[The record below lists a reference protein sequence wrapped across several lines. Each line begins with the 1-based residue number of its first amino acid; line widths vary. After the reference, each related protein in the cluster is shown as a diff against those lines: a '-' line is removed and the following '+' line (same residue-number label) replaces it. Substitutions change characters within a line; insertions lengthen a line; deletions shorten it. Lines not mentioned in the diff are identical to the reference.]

1 MLGAAWMGFGEAMEG
16 QAMVPSLRD
25 TVAPL
30 TIPHVPPFISQI
42 FPSRFHTIAISRMQ
56 SFLSPLPFLLVL
68 CFLAFS
74 GKQRGKKQKNNQQT
88 QVVVSVTRMLLTITN
103 NDHDGGDVEKGRAY
117 SCGASSLEGMSP
129 LGTGRGSPGGPL
141 LRRIFLSGSAT
152 PEFRSAASET
162 LAEEEGGN
170 EEERVKTAA
179 VGWGHTLLLTTTG
192 QLYSHGVNLEGQLFR
207 PRCAYDAVP
216 GKVTL
221 PYGLHGVSHVACG
234 LDHSLAVCSMDNSL
248 WVCGLNTHG
257 QLGLGHTARS
267 EMAKVPFSFSGK
279 IIDVVA
285 GWEHSFVRTDTGD
298 IYAFGWNDSHRLGLG
313 ESGNRTED
321 AAVSVPE
328 KVDLTEVEGNV
339 VKIATGRAHSL
350 LLTDRGTVYAWGLGK
365 AGRLGT
371 GELGVVS
378 RPTEVWT
385 LSHLIAVDI
394 ACGLDHSLVIAHDR
408 DSS

>member
-42 FPSRFHTIAISRMQ
+42 FPSRFHTIAISQ
-56 SFLSPLPFLLVL
+56 
-68 CFLAFS
+68 
-74 GKQRGKKQKNNQQT
+74 
-88 QVVVSVTRMLLTITN
+88 
-103 NDHDGGDVEKGRAY
+103 KGRAY